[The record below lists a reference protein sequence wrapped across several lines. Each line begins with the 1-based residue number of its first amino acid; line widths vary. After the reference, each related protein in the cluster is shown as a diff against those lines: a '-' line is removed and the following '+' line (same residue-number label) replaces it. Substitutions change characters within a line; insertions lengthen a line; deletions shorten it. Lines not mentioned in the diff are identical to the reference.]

1 MRAVRVRPRIAST
14 VSMPPDPALRL
25 STHAAEMDVAAIHAY
40 LGGES
45 YWARGIPR
53 ETVARSLRNSLCFG
67 VFDGGAQVAF
77 ARVVTDR
84 ATYAYL
90 CDVYVLEPYRG
101 RGIGKWMME
110 TVDAHPELRG
120 LRRWGLATRDAH
132 GLYAQFGFRLVE
144 RPERFMERT
153 DPDVYTRASRED
165 DPDAVPS
172 VQDRQPASPP
182 AARP

>member
-1 MRAVRVRPRIAST
+1 MAAE
-14 VSMPPDPALRL
+14 PALRL
-25 STHAAEMDVAAIHAY
+25 STDAAEMDVDAIHAY
-40 LGGES
+40 LDGES

-53 ETVARSLRNSLCFG
+53 ETVARSVRNSLCFG
-67 VFDGGAQVAF
+67 VFDGGVQVAF

-101 RGIGKWMME
+101 RGLGRWMME
-110 TVDAHPELRG
+110 AVIAHPELQG
-120 LRRWGLATRDAH
+120 LRRWGLATQDAH
-132 GLYAQFGFRLVE
+132 GLYARFGFTPLA

-153 DPDVYTRASRED
+153 DPDVYTRAPRED
-165 DPDAVPS
+165 DPDAGPVS
-172 VQDRQPASPP
+172 GVQDRQPASPP

>member
-1 MRAVRVRPRIAST
+1 MSADS
-14 VSMPPDPALRL
+14 ALRL
-25 STHAAEMDVAAIHAY
+25 STDPADMDVDAIHAY

-53 ETVARSLRNSLCFG
+53 ETVARSIRNSLCFG

-90 CDVYVLEPYRG
+90 CDVYVLPAYRG
-101 RGIGKWMME
+101 RGLSRRMME
-110 TVDAHPELRG
+110 AVIAHPELQG

-132 GLYAQFGFRLVE
+132 GLYARFGFRPLD

-153 DPDVYTRASRED
+153 DRDVYTRTARED
-165 DPDAVPS
+165 ASAAGTVPGE
-172 VQDRQPASPP
+172 
-182 AARP
+182 